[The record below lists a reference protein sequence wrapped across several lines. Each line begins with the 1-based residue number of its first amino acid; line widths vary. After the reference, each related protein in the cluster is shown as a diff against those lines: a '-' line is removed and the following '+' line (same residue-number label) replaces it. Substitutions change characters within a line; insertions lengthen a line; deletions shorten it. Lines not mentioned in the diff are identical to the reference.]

1 MDVKEQIKA
10 RVSIADVVSLY
21 VELKPVGKNF
31 KALCPFHTEKTPSF
45 FVMPDKDS
53 YTCYG
58 CNRFGDIFSFIQEV
72 ENIGFPE
79 AINFLIDKFNIPVD
93 RSKNQGNPNKD
104 QYTHITEIALK
115 YFKDNLWNSPESKKA
130 LTYLEQRG
138 IQRKTIDLF
147 RLGYADNR
155 WDGLYTHL
163 KNEKCQIEKAVE
175 LGLLVK
181 NESQRIYDRF
191 RGRVI
196 FPIFNESG
204 APIAF
209 GGRTIF
215 DEPSKYLNSPD
226 TPLYKKSKHLYGFH
240 LAKKAIREKNH
251 AILVEGYFD
260 MISLFQNGV
269 ENAAASLGT
278 ALTETQIYLLKRFSD
293 KIHIFYDSDKAGI
306 EAAVRGIEKMFEQ
319 NINPGII
326 LLSNAKD
333 PDEFIRE
340 KGLKAFNELIAKRSD
355 GFRFLLHYF
364 SKKYDLTV
372 PERKNDAVREVMG
385 FVNKISEPIIR
396 DEYTRMTADFF
407 NVDENLLKIN
417 SKSSVPK
424 TMPGEGQYIS
434 KRLSITPAE
443 RLFLESILT
452 LPELLREMNELF
464 SKELLSVLP
473 SGNIIR
479 LLFQYYNH
487 DKKDIDDYRKLA
499 AELNDAERSEF
510 RDIFEHAHSKPKDKP
525 LLEKQIETIFP
536 EFFNMKRNSDIQRI
550 NRQIKAAERDNNMD
564 LVRRLVSE
572 KTKCIQSKYNKL
584 HQNDRRIS

>member
-226 TPLYKKSKHLYGFH
+226 THLYKKSKHL
-240 LAKKAIREKNH
+240 
-251 AILVEGYFD
+251 
-260 MISLFQNGV
+260 
-269 ENAAASLGT
+269 
-278 ALTETQIYLLKRFSD
+278 
-293 KIHIFYDSDKAGI
+293 
-306 EAAVRGIEKMFEQ
+306 
-319 NINPGII
+319 
-326 LLSNAKD
+326 
-333 PDEFIRE
+333 
-340 KGLKAFNELIAKRSD
+340 
-355 GFRFLLHYF
+355 
-364 SKKYDLTV
+364 
-372 PERKNDAVREVMG
+372 
-385 FVNKISEPIIR
+385 
-396 DEYTRMTADFF
+396 
-407 NVDENLLKIN
+407 
-417 SKSSVPK
+417 
-424 TMPGEGQYIS
+424 
-434 KRLSITPAE
+434 
-443 RLFLESILT
+443 
-452 LPELLREMNELF
+452 
-464 SKELLSVLP
+464 
-473 SGNIIR
+473 
-479 LLFQYYNH
+479 
-487 DKKDIDDYRKLA
+487 
-499 AELNDAERSEF
+499 
-510 RDIFEHAHSKPKDKP
+510 
-525 LLEKQIETIFP
+525 
-536 EFFNMKRNSDIQRI
+536 
-550 NRQIKAAERDNNMD
+550 
-564 LVRRLVSE
+564 
-572 KTKCIQSKYNKL
+572 
-584 HQNDRRIS
+584 